1 MTILSIAFKDLQ
13 ILFRDRGSVL
23 QLFLL
28 PFVFIFV
35 FSGLGGI
42 GQGEDEAVL
51 LPVVDLDG
59 GQGAQQLIANI
70 NKAGGVQTS
79 IMEKA
84 DAESQLETGDIRR
97 MLVIPASF
105 SADVAANNPASLR
118 LVSHPDADET
128 EQEAVRLVVDGAAQ
142 DMALQTQLLASLQ
155 HMGEMQAGLPSEQ
168 QAFTPERT
176 LTQAKSQF
184 ESASKRPLITVEQM
198 QPGQLG
204 QPEESQ
210 PSFGT
215 QISVPGFTVLFV
227 FLAAGLTAL
236 SIYNEKKVG
245 SFRRL
250 LAAPMSKGELLL
262 GKMLPQFVVALIQVA
277 VIFAAGI
284 FVLPLFGLDALSLG
298 DHPWTV
304 LLIVCVMALCATG
317 LGVVIAAFARTEN
330 QIGGGS
336 SVALWVMGALG
347 GAFFPLYLLDGFLGQ
362 IGKVVPHYWAS
373 KAFYG
378 AMVRGQG
385 LAGVSTELAILL
397 GFTLLFWL
405 VGLWRFDFD

>member
-1 MTILSIAFKDLQ
+1 MNILSIAFKDLQ
-13 ILFRDRGSVL
+13 ILFKDRGSLL
-23 QLFLL
+23 QLFVL

-35 FSGLGGI
+35 FSGLGSFSAS
-42 GQGEDEAVL
+42 EDEAIL

-59 GQGAQQLIANI
+59 GEGAQQLIANI
-70 NKAGGVQTS
+70 NAAGGIQTT
-79 IMEKA
+79 IMAEA
-84 DAESQLETGDIRR
+84 DAESQLETGELKR
-97 MLVIPASF
+97 MLVIPADF
-105 SADVAANNPASLR
+105 STDITANRPVTLR
-118 LVSHPDADET
+118 LVNHPDADET
-128 EQEAVRLVVDGAAQ
+128 EKEAVRLVVDGVAQ
-142 DMALQTQLLASLQ
+142 DMALQTQVLASLQ
-155 HMGEMQAGLPSEQ
+155 HMGDMQAGLPAEQ
-168 QAFTPERT
+168 QAFTPERA
-176 LTQAKSQF
+176 LAQARGQF
-184 ESASKRPLITVEQM
+184 DSASKRPLITIEQM

-204 QPEESQ
+204 KLEESL
-210 PSFGT
+210 PSVGT

-236 SIYNEKKVG
+236 SIYNEKKIG

-250 LAAPMSKGELLL
+250 LAAPMSKAELLL
-262 GKMLPQFVVALIQVA
+262 GKMLPQFLVALIQVA
-277 VIFAAGI
+277 VIFSAGVFI
-284 FVLPLFGLDALSLG
+284 LPLFGLEALTVG

-304 LLIVCVMALCATG
+304 LLIICVMALCATG
-317 LGVVIAAFARTEN
+317 LGVVIAAFAHTEN

-378 AMVRGQG
+378 AMVRGQD

-397 GFTLLFWL
+397 GFTLLFWM
-405 VGLWRFDFD
+405 VGLWKFDFD